1 MSVRSMLS
9 RINESDK
16 QALLFAF
23 EHELPH
29 CVVLSDGSFIGVN
42 ITTEPQLVVKET
54 SGPWFLGIVKVQK
67 GEKE

>member
-1 MSVRSMLS
+1 MLS

>member
-1 MSVRSMLS
+1 MNVRSMLL

-29 CVVLSDGSFIGVN
+29 CVVLTDGSFIGVN
-42 ITTEPQLVVKET
+42 ITSEPQLEVKKT
-54 SGPWFLGIVKVQK
+54 SGPWFLGTVKAQK
-67 GEKE
+67 GDKE